1 MKFVVAAT
9 CAAMIGLGVP
19 ASALAQSAPELNE
32 TLSFIRDQIAQQGQ
46 VNFATSNRDPATGQS
61 WVNQTS
67 QEGSNLSVDV
77 DECKLNLH
85 WHTTSNGK
93 VDFDGDGWIPFRQV
107 DHVTVVSLD
116 DYFAGVNAANGH
128 SAWTTQ
134 ASPPMTV
141 VTSVRS
147 DGVENIFYFQDSD
160 LANRVAQAMR
170 HATEL
175 CGATGQ

>member
-1 MKFVVAAT
+1 MKFVLAAT
-9 CAAMIGLGVP
+9 CAVMIGLGAP
-19 ASALAQSAPELNE
+19 ASALAQSAAGLDE
-32 TLSFIRDQIAQQGQ
+32 TLNFIRDQIAAQGQ
-46 VNFATSNRDPATGQS
+46 VNVSVSNRDPATGQS

-67 QEGSNLSVDV
+67 QEGTNVAVDV
-77 DECKLNLH
+77 GDCKINLH
-85 WHTTSNGK
+85 WRTVYNGK

-107 DHVTVVSLD
+107 DHVTVLSLD
-116 DYFAGVNAANGH
+116 DYFAHVNAANGH
-128 SAWTTQ
+128 SAWTSE

-170 HATEL
+170 RAVEL
-175 CGATGQ
+175 CGASSG

>member
-1 MKFVVAAT
+1 MKLVLAAA
-9 CAAMIGLGVP
+9 CAAMIGLGAP
-19 ASALAQSAPELNE
+19 ALALAQSLAGLDE
-32 TLSFIRDQIAQQGQ
+32 TLNFIRDQIAQQGQ
-46 VNFATSNRDPATGQS
+46 VNIEVSNRDPSTGQS
-61 WVNQTS
+61 WVNQTT

-77 DECKLNLH
+77 DACKINLH
-85 WHTTSNGK
+85 WRTVYNGK

-107 DHVTVVSLD
+107 DHVTVLSLD
-116 DYFAGVNAANGH
+116 DYFAHVNAGNGH
-128 SAWTTQ
+128 SDWTSQ

-170 HATEL
+170 HAVEL
-175 CGATGQ
+175 CGATK